1 MHAFCVFV
9 IALALGLG
17 SAQSYAG
24 EVALAQDHPQ
34 RYTVVKDDT
43 LWDIAAR
50 FLKNPWQWPKIWK
63 ANPHINN
70 PDLIYPGDVLV
81 LEYPD
86 GQPHLILE
94 RGNQTPRLEKLQPR
108 IRETPIEQ
116 AIPTI
121 PYEAVRQFLTTPRVV
136 TKEEIGAAPYIV
148 SLANNRLIGGSG
160 DAIYVR
166 GIENHGDYTQG
177 YTVFRQGKA
186 LEDPETH
193 EILGYNALY
202 VADAHLTRRGD
213 PATLVV
219 SRSVREVLVGDRL
232 LPVTE
237 EALAMDYYPHPPA
250 KEIQGHIIEVLDGVS
265 QIGLYN
271 LVVIDRGTQD
281 GLEKGHVLEIWRHGA
296 KVLDSVAKLASEWV
310 NLPDESSGLVLI
322 FRPFERVS
330 YGIIMQAT
338 LPIHLGDLV
347 KQPKL

>member
-9 IALALGLG
+9 IALALALG
-17 SAQSYAG
+17 STQSYA
-24 EVALAQDHPQ
+24 EEIALAQDHPQ
-34 RYTVVKDDT
+34 RYTVAKHDT

-63 ANPHINN
+63 ANPHIKN

-86 GQPHLILE
+86 GQPHLVLE
-94 RGNQTPRLEKLQPR
+94 RGDQNPRLEKLQPQ
-108 IRETPIEQ
+108 IRETPVEQ

-136 TKEEIGAAPYIV
+136 TNEEIGAAPYIV
-148 SLANNRLIGGSG
+148 SLVNNRLIGGSG
-160 DAIYVR
+160 DTVYVR
-166 GIENHGDYTQG
+166 GIENHADHSQG

-213 PATLVV
+213 PATLAL
-219 SRSVREVLVGDRL
+219 SHSVREVLVGDRL
-232 LPVTE
+232 LPVTQE
-237 EALAMDYYPHPPA
+237 TLAMDYHPHPPVKA
-250 KEIQGHIIEVLDGVS
+250 IQGHIIDVLDGVS

-281 GLEKGHVLEIWRHGA
+281 GLEKGHVLEIWRHGL
-296 KVLDSVAKLASEWV
+296 KVLDSVAKRASEWV
-310 NLPDESSGLVLI
+310 TLPDERAGLVLI
-322 FRPFERVS
+322 FRPFDRVS
-330 YGIIMQAT
+330 YGIIMQT
-338 LPIHLGDLV
+338 TFPIHLGDLV
-347 KQPKL
+347 KQPQL